1 MGVVLGF
8 SFQGTLI
15 PAGNH
20 ILTNLLFEGENE
32 SEFCLTDAVINGLDV
47 EYGDCV
53 QVLANPQ
60 AYVTIG
66 DNGISTLD
74 IAISSEVDVAGFQF
88 SIEGIEILDAFG
100 GLAEQ
105 NGFTMSVGNG
115 TILGFSFSGDVI
127 PAGEGVMVTLQ
138 FNGNHQDL
146 VCITDLVLSNDI
158 GTNVFTETG
167 DCIVLDL
174 ILPGDLNFDEMINVV
189 DIVTLV
195 NIILDVNPVTGP
207 SQFLAADMNEDNV
220 LNVVD
225 IVQIVGIVLD
235 TSFLQSVEWLEQ
247 NFPQLDTRNRLDNL
261 GIDLK

>member
-1 MGVVLGF
+1 
-8 SFQGTLI
+8 
-15 PAGNH
+15 
-20 ILTNLLFEGENE
+20 
-32 SEFCLTDAVINGLDV
+32 
-47 EYGDCV
+47 
-53 QVLANPQ
+53 
-60 AYVTIG
+60 
-66 DNGISTLD
+66 
-74 IAISSEVDVAGFQF
+74 
-88 SIEGIEILDAFG
+88 
-100 GLAEQ
+100 
-105 NGFTMSVGNG
+105 
-115 TILGFSFSGDVI
+115 
-127 PAGEGVMVTLQ
+127 MVTLQ